1 MVNRL
6 EVAWTLAT
14 VALITGVAVYST
26 VLLYQVDALPAHPA
40 EYIDVIG
47 NQWYWE
53 FHYPQNGSWF
63 NVSYEAPPYGSA
75 VGDLG
80 NFSGGALWAAPGTT
94 VQINVTSNDVVH
106 SFNIP
111 ALGVR
116 IDAIPGRWNYFAFQI
131 PNVAAGTEYLIQCTE
146 FCGTYHGTMRADL
159 VVT

>member
-47 NQWYWE
+47 HQWYWE
-53 FHYPQNGSWF
+53 FCYPANGSCY
-63 NVSYEAPPYGSA
+63 NTSYQAPALGAAQGS
-75 VGDLG
+75 LG

-94 VQINVTSNDVVH
+94 IQINVTATDVIH

-116 IDAIPGRWNYFAFQI
+116 IDAIPGRTNYFAFNI
-131 PNVAAGTEYLIQCTE
+131 PSVSPGTVYLIQCTE
-146 FCGTYHGTMRADL
+146 FCGTFHGTMRSDL